1 MIPKAW
7 DRRLYWW
14 AVGLYVVL
22 AVAALAS
29 GVTSWDEETDY
40 LGIRTQIAHA
50 VQLLHGDAPDYR
62 DIHANLEYYGTV
74 GLLPAWLLWFV
85 QQAILVGR
93 LSLPQALFYPAAE
106 HQLTG
111 FYFTSHLVLAVE
123 FLGLSWVV
131 IAIARELGARF
142 PWLAGCLTLMTP
154 SLLGHSFVNPKDIP
168 FALFYTAYTLTLLK
182 RHRSTDARWFGWSVL
197 AAGLLVNQKFVA
209 LAPVLLTELLLFWIQ
224 PASTRFLR
232 RSVALPLM
240 GLLLALLLQPASWG
254 LWPWVYL
261 GEAFDTFARHEWGG
275 CMWWG
280 GSCVGINQPGWLTLR
295 YLWNWWSIKWPLLL
309 VLLVVTQLL
318 WCLVRIRRD
327 PRSLN
332 WRSAWWLLL
341 AQTLLV
347 PGMAVIRQS
356 NLYDADRHTLF
367 VYPALAVVAAFG
379 FQRLWQLTGPLL
391 IRRALLALTAVLALV
406 LLLDDLALNPYQSAY
421 LNEWGRLSHDHRTTA
436 LDYWAVSAKESLRQ
450 AQLNGTL
457 PLSPT
462 AHDSVGPLPLFI
474 GYRQLAGHVEQDV
487 SPKLKFQVRDA
498 PAFSSLDGC
507 SQASEVSR
515 TLSSGQRL
523 VMSRLW
529 RCDS

>member
-40 LGIRTQIAHA
+40 LGIRTQIAHG

-62 DIHANLEYYGTV
+62 DIHSNLEYYGTI
-74 GLLPAWLLWFV
+74 GLLPAWLLWFI
-85 QQAILVGR
+85 QQALLVGR
-93 LSLPQALFYPAAE
+93 LTLPQALFYPAAE

-111 FYFTSHLVLAVE
+111 FYFASHLVLAVE
-123 FLGLSWVV
+123 FLGLSFLV

-142 PWLAGCLTLMTP
+142 PWLAGCLALLTP

-168 FALFYTAYTLTLLK
+168 FALFYTAYTFTLLK
-182 RHRSTDARWFGWSVL
+182 RYRSTDNRWFGSSLL

-209 LAPVLLTELLLFWIQ
+209 LAPVLLTELLLVWLQ
-224 PASTRFLR
+224 SPAKRSLR
-232 RSVALPLM
+232 RSAAVPSL

-261 GEAFDTFARHEWGG
+261 REAFDTFARHEWGG

-309 VLLVVTQLL
+309 VLLLLAQLVLFVVRL
-318 WCLVRIRRD
+318 RRN
-327 PRSLN
+327 PRSLH

-341 AQTLLV
+341 AQIALV
-347 PGMAVIRQS
+347 PGMAAIRQS
-356 NLYDADRHTLF
+356 NVYDADRHTLF

-379 FQRLWQLTGPLL
+379 FQQLWQWTGPLL
-391 IRRALLALTAVLALV
+391 MRRALLALTAVLALV
-406 LLLDDLALNPYQSAY
+406 LVLDDLALNPYQSAY
-421 LNEWGRLSHDHRTTA
+421 INEWGRLNHDHRTTA

-462 AHDSVGPLPLFI
+462 VHDSVGPLPLFI
-474 GYRQLAGHVEQDV
+474 GYRQLAGHVEQDGTLR
-487 SPKLKFQVRDA
+487 LKFQVRDA
-498 PAFSSLDGC
+498 PAFSRLQGC

-529 RCDS
+529 SCP